1 MDLRYLSLF
10 KFSENVILKLIKMLK
25 VVISMSEKKLDT
37 QLNELVATWSV
48 LYTKLHNYH
57 WYVSG
62 PSFFTLHT
70 KFEELYN
77 EVTLN
82 LDDLAERI
90 LSRGGKPVATLGE
103 HLKLSII
110 EEASGEEAAE
120 EMVEVTVADFKK
132 IMDAVEK
139 GMELA
144 SEAGDDRTEDLLNAQ
159 YQSLEK
165 HSWMLSAFLG
175 K

>member
-1 MDLRYLSLF
+1 M
-10 KFSENVILKLIKMLK
+10 ENKN
-25 VVISMSEKKLDT
+25 LDT
-37 QLNELVATWSV
+37 QLNQLVATWSV

-57 WYVSG
+57 WYVNG

-90 LSRGGKPVATLGE
+90 LSRRGKPVATLTE
-103 HLKLSII
+103 HLQLSII
-110 EEASGEEAAE
+110 EEANGNESAE
-120 EMVEVTVADFKK
+120 EMVQTIIDDFKA
-132 IMDAVEK
+132 IMEALK
-139 GMELA
+139 NGMELA
-144 SEAGDDRTEDLLNAQ
+144 AEAGDDRTEDLLNAH

>member
-1 MDLRYLSLF
+1 MA
-10 KFSENVILKLIKMLK
+10 EAKLNG
-25 VVISMSEKKLDT
+25 

-57 WYVSG
+57 WYVNG

-82 LDDLAERI
+82 LDEVAERI
-90 LSRGGKPVATLGE
+90 LSKSGKPIATLKE
-103 HLKLSII
+103 HLALSLI
-110 EEASGEEAAE
+110 EEATGKETTEQ
-120 EMVEVTVADFKK
+120 MVETTIADFET
-132 IMDAVEK
+132 IMKALK
-139 GMELA
+139 QAMETA
-144 SEAGDDRTEDLLNAQ
+144 GEAGDDRTEDLLNAT

-165 HSWMLSAFLG
+165 HAWMLNAYLG

>member
-1 MDLRYLSLF
+1 MA
-10 KFSENVILKLIKMLK
+10 
-25 VVISMSEKKLDT
+25 KKLDL

-90 LSRGGKPVATLGE
+90 LSRGGKPVATLVE
-103 HLKLSII
+103 HLEISLVKEADGKESAEDMVQNII
-110 EEASGEEAAE
+110 N
-120 EMVEVTVADFKK
+120 DFKI
-132 IMDAVEK
+132 IMDALK
-139 GMELA
+139 AGMEKA
-144 SEAGDDRTEDLLNAQ
+144 SEEGDDRTEDLLNAH

>member
-1 MDLRYLSLF
+1 M
-10 KFSENVILKLIKMLK
+10 KTENLGK
-25 VVISMSEKKLDT
+25 
-37 QLNELVATWSV
+37 QLNELVSTWSV

-62 PSFFTLHT
+62 PSFFTLHV

-90 LSRGGKPVATLGE
+90 LSKGGKPVATLKE
-103 HLKLSII
+103 HLELSLIK
-110 EEASGEEAAE
+110 EASGKEDATK
-120 EMVEVTVADFKK
+120 MVEKLVADFKT
-132 IMDAVEK
+132 IMKALDN
-139 GMELA
+139 GMTLA
-144 SEAGDDRTEDLLNAQ
+144 ADAGDDRTEDLLNAQ
-159 YQSLEK
+159 FQSLEK
-165 HSWMLSAFLG
+165 HTWMLNAYLG

>member
-1 MDLRYLSLF
+1 MAQS
-10 KFSENVILKLIKMLK
+10 
-25 VVISMSEKKLDT
+25 KLDS

-82 LDDLAERI
+82 LDELAERI
-90 LSRGGKPVATLGE
+90 LTKGGKPVATLKE
-103 HLKLSII
+103 HLDLSIVK
-110 EEASGEEAAE
+110 EASGKETAE
-120 EMVEVTVADFKK
+120 EMVNNLIEDFKSV
-132 IMDAVEK
+132 MDALDA

-144 SEAGDDRTEDLLNAQ
+144 SKAGDDRTEDLLNAQ

-165 HSWMLSAFLG
+165 HTWMLSAFLG

>member
-1 MDLRYLSLF
+1 MHDFVR
-10 KFSENVILKLIKMLK
+10 VKLIMKRSDLIMK
-25 VVISMSEKKLDT
+25 TENLDK
-37 QLNELVATWSV
+37 QLNELVSTWSV

-62 PSFFTLHT
+62 PSFFTLHV

-90 LSRGGKPVATLGE
+90 LSKGGKPVATLKE
-103 HLKLSII
+103 HLELSLIK
-110 EEASGEEAAE
+110 EASGKEDATK
-120 EMVEVTVADFKK
+120 MVEKLVADFKT
-132 IMDAVEK
+132 IMKALDN
-139 GMELA
+139 GMTLA
-144 SEAGDDRTEDLLNAQ
+144 AEAGDDRTEDLLNAQ
-159 YQSLEK
+159 FQSLEK
-165 HSWMLSAFLG
+165 HTWMLNAYLG

>member
-1 MDLRYLSLF
+1 MTQ
-10 KFSENVILKLIKMLK
+10 
-25 VVISMSEKKLDT
+25 KKLDQ

-77 EVTLN
+77 ELTLN

-90 LSRGGKPVATLGE
+90 LSKGGKPVATLKE
-103 HLKLSII
+103 HLELSIVD
-110 EEASGEEAAE
+110 EASGKEDAE
-120 EMVEVTVADFKK
+120 EMVAVLIEDFKAV
-132 IMDAVEK
+132 MDTLNST
-139 GMELA
+139 MELA

-165 HSWMLSAFLG
+165 HTWMLSAFLG

>member
-1 MDLRYLSLF
+1 MKRWYF
-10 KFSENVILKLIKMLK
+10 FMAQV
-25 VVISMSEKKLDT
+25 KLDK

-70 KFEELYN
+70 KFEELYI
-77 EVTLN
+77 EVTQN
-82 LDDLAERI
+82 LDELAERI
-90 LSRGGKPVATLGE
+90 LSRGSKPVATLKE
-103 HLKLSII
+103 HLDISIVK
-110 EEASGEEAAE
+110 EASGNETAE
-120 EMVEVTVADFKK
+120 EMVEQLIADFNKV
-132 IMDAVEK
+132 MEALNN

-144 SEAGDDRTEDLLNAQ
+144 GEAGDDRTEDLLNAH

-165 HSWMLSAFLG
+165 HAWMLSAFLG

>member
-1 MDLRYLSLF
+1 MT
-10 KFSENVILKLIKMLK
+10 N
-25 VVISMSEKKLDT
+25 KKLDT

-62 PSFFTLHT
+62 PSFFTLHI

-82 LDDLAERI
+82 LDVLAERI
-90 LSRGGKPVATLGE
+90 LSRGGKPVATLKE
-103 HLKLSII
+103 HLDKSII
-110 EEASGEEAAE
+110 NEASGKETAE
-120 EMVEVTVADFKK
+120 EMVANIVEDFQK
-132 IMDAVEK
+132 IMVAIEK
-139 GMELA
+139 GMDLA
-144 SEAGDDRTEDLLNAQ
+144 TEEGDDRTEDILNAQ
-159 YQSLEK
+159 FQSLEK

-175 K
+175 N

>member
-1 MDLRYLSLF
+1 MA
-10 KFSENVILKLIKMLK
+10 ETKLN
-25 VVISMSEKKLDT
+25 S

-57 WYVSG
+57 WYVNG

-82 LDDLAERI
+82 LDEVAERI
-90 LSRGGKPVATLGE
+90 LSKGGKPVATLKE
-103 HLKLSII
+103 HLALSLI
-110 EEASGEEAAE
+110 EEASGKETTEQ
-120 EMVEVTVADFKK
+120 MVETTIADFET
-132 IMDAVEK
+132 IMEALK
-139 GMELA
+139 QAMATAG
-144 SEAGDDRTEDLLNAQ
+144 EAGDDRTEDLLNAT

-165 HSWMLSAFLG
+165 HAWMLNAFLG
-175 K
+175 N